1 MSLGAFK
8 DYPIQY
14 EAMFKY
20 PISPTIGDALHEQAI
35 NQFKSLSKVSKQAA
49 IMQDQKSGI
58 KHDSS
63 KLRYEL
69 TDPLAIQGLVRVLDF
84 GAQKYA
90 VDNWRKGFPYS
101 RLISSLE
108 RHLAAFK
115 SGEDTDP
122 ESGLPHIDHIGA
134 NWMFLSFLTK
144 TRLDLDDRW
153 YKHNNIRLNHEP
165 TTVDPKT
172 TG

>member
-1 MSLGAFK
+1 MSNT
-8 DYPIQY
+8 DYPGKWNTVYKSTRDTIDVLLHKP
-14 EAMFKY
+14 EDKAVKY
-20 PISPTIGDALHEQAI
+20 
-35 NQFKSLSKVSKQAA
+35 
-49 IMQDQKSGI
+49 
-58 KHDSS
+58 DSS

-69 TDPLAIQGLVRVLDF
+69 TDPLAIQGLVRILDF

-90 VDNWRKGFPYS
+90 VDNWRKGFQYS
-101 RLISSLE
+101 RLVASLE

-115 SGEDTDP
+115 SGEDLDP

-144 TRLDLDDRW
+144 TRPDLDDRW
-153 YKHNNIRLNHEP
+153 YKHNNIRLNHEQN
-165 TTVDPKT
+165 TTTSTT